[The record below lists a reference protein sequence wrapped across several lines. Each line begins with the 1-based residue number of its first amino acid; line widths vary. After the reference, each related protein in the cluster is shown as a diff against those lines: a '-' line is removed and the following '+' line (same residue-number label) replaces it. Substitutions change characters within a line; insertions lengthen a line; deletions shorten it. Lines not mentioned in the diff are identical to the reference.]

1 VNSTSPCTER
11 VAGPNSLRLA
21 LRVRD
26 ACVTVPGPIIGCP
39 RNGTYTG
46 DPHLGLTAREAFLEW
61 KSNQEVR
68 CAVESGIRV
77 RCRS

>member
-1 VNSTSPCTER
+1 MAHAS
-11 VAGPNSLRLA
+11 VAVAYRSNQFF
-21 LRVRD
+21 
-26 ACVTVPGPIIGCP
+26 VPSDIVARGSCLP

-46 DPHLGLTAREAFLEW
+46 DPPSGLTNRGTFLGW

-77 RCRS
+77 FGRS